1 MRFGDVSSTGTD
13 YVNPDRVLLWE
24 NTRKEVR
31 EALQSGRLKAAFVP
45 AGSTEQHGEYLPLG
59 TDFMMATFLSQQAAL
74 QMYPKVIVATPCP
87 VGHAPYHMGRK
98 GTLTLRRET
107 FQAFVFDVIES
118 LTAHGIRTILVVNG
132 HGGNQAP
139 LQDALPEWREKLGI
153 TLDFLEVSQAYTEE
167 LLLEH
172 MQSHREAKEGA
183 LSDVEASALSHASEM
198 ETSRMIAAFP
208 GQVRRVTME
217 EYDEAGL
224 DYESDLSPDVKKF
237 YERHYG
243 EGQWR
248 KGVAGEN
255 NARDRARHQQALLAT
270 AEKGEPMVAS
280 STRFIVD
287 RMQQMIEATE
297 SGLPWHGSR

>member
-1 MRFGDVSSTGTD
+1 MRFSDASSTAG

-45 AGSTEQHGEYLPLG
+45 AGSTEQHGENLALG
-59 TDFMMATFLSQQAAL
+59 TDFFMATFLSQQAAL
-74 QMYPKVIVATPCP
+74 QMYPQVIVSTPCP
-87 VGHAPYHMGRK
+87 VGYAPYHMGRK

-118 LTAHGIRTILVVNG
+118 LRAHGIRTILVVNG
-132 HGGNQAP
+132 HGGNQGP
-139 LQDALPEWREKLGI
+139 LQDAFPEWREELGI

-167 LLLEH
+167 DLLEH
-172 MQSHREAKEGA
+172 IQSYREAKAGT
-183 LSDVEASALSHASEM
+183 LSDVEQSALSHASEM

-208 GQVRRVTME
+208 GMVRRVTMK

-224 DYESDLSPDVKKF
+224 DYESDLSPDVRQF

-255 NARDRARHQQALLAT
+255 NARDRARQQQALLAT
-270 AEKGEPMVAS
+270 AEKGEAMVTL
-280 STRFIVD
+280 STSFIVD
-287 RMQQMIEATE
+287 RMRQMIEATE
-297 SGLPWHGSR
+297 SGLPWTGRG